1 MKKEKKIHNGQN
13 TIFSINGWIATY
25 QRIKLEHLLIT
36 STKINSK
43 WIEDPFVRLDTI
55 KLLDENRTLFDINCS
70 NIFLV
75 SIS

>member
-43 WIEDPFVRLDTI
+43 WIKDFNVRYDTI
-55 KLLDENRTLFDINCS
+55 KFREEKR
-70 NIFLV
+70 
-75 SIS
+75 